1 MLNTAMLNN
10 EKIIAM
16 TIALIMLFVAFKVV
30 SSLLKP
36 VIYVLLIWAFY
47 MFVYHP
53 VSLRADINTQ
63 VTRLSP
69 EANYAV
75 TAFNECRNAGSVAN
89 SIDACKQKIIDFAQ
103 TRNGAAYAAKVQASG
118 NADK

>member
-53 VSLRADINTQ
+53 VSLRADINAQ

-69 EANYAV
+69 EANYA
-75 TAFNECRNAGSVAN
+75 
-89 SIDACKQKIIDFAQ
+89 
-103 TRNGAAYAAKVQASG
+103 
-118 NADK
+118 